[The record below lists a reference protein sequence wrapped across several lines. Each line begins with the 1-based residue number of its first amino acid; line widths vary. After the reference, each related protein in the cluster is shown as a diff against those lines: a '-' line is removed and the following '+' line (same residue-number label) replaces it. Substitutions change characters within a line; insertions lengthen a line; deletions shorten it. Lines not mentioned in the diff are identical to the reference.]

1 MKLHV
6 RNLLVICLGA
16 LMAGCATT
24 GDLFGRPEV
33 SLTDVEVREI
43 DLKGQTFVLS
53 FDVSNPN
60 PFPLSI
66 SGIAYGVELDGQ
78 RFASGETHCDI
89 NVPADSLETFEIS
102 VDLNLLQ
109 TAPQLLF
116 IVRDG
121 VRKEIP
127 YELVG
132 KFVVDLP
139 ASPRVQF
146 ENAGNI
152 QLQAANF

>member
-1 MKLHV
+1 MKLQV
-6 RNLLVICLGA
+6 RNLLVVCVGA

-24 GDLFGRPEV
+24 DNLFGRPEV

-60 PFPLSI
+60 PFPLAI

-89 NVPADSLETFEIS
+89 KVPADSRESFEIS

-116 IVRDG
+116 VVRDG

-132 KFVVDLP
+132 KFVVDIP

>member
-1 MKLHV
+1 MT
-6 RNLLVICLGA
+6 
-16 LMAGCATT
+16 GCATT
-24 GDLFGRPEV
+24 AELFGQPEV
-33 SLTDVEVREI
+33 SLTDVAVTEI

-60 PFPLSI
+60 PFPLAI
-66 SGIAYGVELDGQ
+66 SKIDYGVELDGL
-78 RFASGETHCDI
+78 RFASGETHCSI
-89 NVPADSLETFEIS
+89 KVPADSRESFEIS

-109 TAPQLLF
+109 TAPRLLF
-116 IVRDG
+116 VVRDG

-132 KFVVDLP
+132 KFVVDVP
-139 ASPRVQF
+139 TSPRIQF
-146 ENAGNI
+146 ENTGNI

>member
-1 MKLHV
+1 MKLQV
-6 RNLLVICLGA
+6 RNLLVVCLGA
-16 LMAGCATT
+16 FMAGCATT

-53 FDVSNPN
+53 FDISNPN
-60 PFPLSI
+60 PFPLAI

-89 NVPADSLETFEIS
+89 NVPADSQETFEIS

-116 IVRDG
+116 VVRDG

-132 KFVVDLP
+132 KFVVDVP

>member
-1 MKLHV
+1 MKLPIRKMWV
-6 RNLLVICLGA
+6 VCVGA

-24 GDLFGRPEV
+24 GDLFGQPEV
-33 SLTDVEVREI
+33 SLTDVEVTEI

-60 PFPLSI
+60 PFPLAI
-66 SGIAYGVELDGQ
+66 SKINYGVELDGQ
-78 RFASGETHCDI
+78 RFASGETHCSI
-89 NVPADSLETFEIS
+89 KVPADSRGSFEIS

-109 TAPQLLF
+109 TAPKLLF
-116 IVRDG
+116 VVREG

-132 KFVVDLP
+132 KFVVDIP
-139 ASPRVQF
+139 TSPRVQF